1 MADEKKEKPEK
12 IKTLVNQGPAKMSVF
27 GVDVGPGKSFELPL
41 SKALRVLAHYKH
53 VVDADSIVAG
63 TSDAAAKVAE
73 LQTENASLKEE
84 IASLK
89 EEIAALKQDNSEL
102 TALLNSDEKAPVAT
116 SAPAPKA
123 K

>member
-27 GVDVGPGKSFELPL
+27 GVEVGPGKSFELPL

-73 LQTENASLKEE
+73 LQAENKA
-84 IASLK
+84 LK

-102 TALLNSDEKAPVAT
+102 TALMSGEEKAPAA
-116 SAPAPKA
+116 APAPKA